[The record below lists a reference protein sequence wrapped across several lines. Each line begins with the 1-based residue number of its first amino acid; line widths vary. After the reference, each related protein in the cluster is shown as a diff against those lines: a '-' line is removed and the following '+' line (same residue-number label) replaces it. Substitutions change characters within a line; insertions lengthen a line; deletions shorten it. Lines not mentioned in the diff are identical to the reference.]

1 MLAFFFFLLVFLGF
15 SFRAFRR
22 GDPQSAEHTSAGS
35 TMSIL
40 WLYIHIYIYIIRIC
54 VSSKRCDADLAD
66 WIGEGAHSFGIG
78 GGKESASWMGEE
90 GARASQENWKL
101 KLNGFAFNK
110 GW

>member
-40 WLYIHIYIYIIRIC
+40 
-54 VSSKRCDADLAD
+54 
-66 WIGEGAHSFGIG
+66 
-78 GGKESASWMGEE
+78 
-90 GARASQENWKL
+90 
-101 KLNGFAFNK
+101 
-110 GW
+110 